1 MVRRTP
7 PPSPPQPDDTIAALY
22 RVPLAEFIDARNTLA
37 ASLRKSGDAGGS
49 ARVKALPKPTAP
61 AWALNQVF
69 WRARAEY
76 DRMIRA
82 GDRLRD
88 EQQQMLAGRAVNSRE
103 AAQERQAAVR
113 NVVERAAAFLADS
126 GQPPTEAARQR
137 LAVTADALATWG
149 SRPEGYVPGRLE
161 RELDPPGF
169 AALASLGTA
178 SLRLVKSD
186 RPAPAPAVGGRVTA
200 RGPGSRTIGPEAP
213 APPQD
218 RGRQDA
224 ARASQETARAREAAR
239 VQEAERKRLTRARQD
254 AEREAHRLASARE
267 HSAAALSRASAD
279 LDAAAKEVAALERQL
294 ATARAGL
301 ERAERVQAD
310 AAAAAAAAERAC
322 ADAEE
327 VAASAKRALET
338 LAEE

>member
-1 MVRRTP
+1 
-7 PPSPPQPDDTIAALY
+7 
-22 RVPLAEFIDARNTLA
+22 
-37 ASLRKSGDAGGS
+37 
-49 ARVKALPKPTAP
+49 VKALPKPTAP

-88 EQQQMLAGRAVNSRE
+88 EQQQMLAGRAVDSRE
-103 AAQERQAAVR
+103 ATQERQAAVR
-113 NVVERAAAFLADS
+113 NVVERAAAFLADA

-169 AALASLGTA
+169 AALASLGTP
-178 SLRLVKSD
+178 SLRLVKSG
-186 RPAPAPAVGGRVTA
+186 RPAPAAAGGRVSSPS
-200 RGPGSRTIGPEAP
+200 RGPGSRSIGPEAP
-213 APPQD
+213 APAQD
-218 RGRQDA
+218 RDKQDA
-224 ARASQETARAREAAR
+224 ARAAREAAR
-239 VQEAERKRLTRARQD
+239 VREAERKRLTRALQD

-267 HSAAALSRASAD
+267 RSAATLSRASAD
-279 LDAAAKEVAALERQL
+279 LGAAANEVAALERRL

-301 ERAERVQAD
+301 KRAERVQAD

-322 ADAEE
+322 ADAED
-327 VAASAKRALET
+327 VAASAKRALEE